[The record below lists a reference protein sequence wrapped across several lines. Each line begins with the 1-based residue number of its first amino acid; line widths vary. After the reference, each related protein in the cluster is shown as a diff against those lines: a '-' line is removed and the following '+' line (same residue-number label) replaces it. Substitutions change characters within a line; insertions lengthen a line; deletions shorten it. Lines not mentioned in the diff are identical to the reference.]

1 MFWGLG
7 LFKAEFCCFFLTLDI
22 SLLPIC
28 IGIIAIVFIHIAHK
42 RTHHKSAW
50 KIKLQ

>member
-7 LFKAEFCCFFLTLDI
+7 LFKAEFCWVFLTLDI

-28 IGIIAIVFIHIAHK
+28 IGIITIVFIHIVHNRK
-42 RTHHKSAW
+42 HHKSAW